1 MQNKLFYLNTDI
13 NYILSYLQIV
23 LSSMSF
29 ACILYCYQSDTIT
42 KMLFLWKKGNNL
54 YYRAL
59 VIHGILSFIW
69 YFTYTCLI
77 TTYNVLIIF
86 KSPDSSGIYTIK
98 LLFLGELE
106 ELISNVYTLHTKE
119 FYMMSFFSKMFFI
132 FLWNRGSSIVRTTFS
147 DSTHWQGVAVFP
159 IVTLTPPCKYFI
171 FSEAVVLTFFQQ
183 LPVSVWHTQHQWMY
197 VTLPVF
203 VFTGRPRSPSRFVK
217 GGASTNTFN

>member
-1 MQNKLFYLNTDI
+1 MIFVNMQNKLFYLNTDI

-77 TTYNVLIIF
+77 TTYNVLIVF

-106 ELISNVYTLHTKE
+106 ELIDPHVWSVDLSQK
-119 FYMMSFFSKMFFI
+119 
-132 FLWNRGSSIVRTTFS
+132 
-147 DSTHWQGVAVFP
+147 
-159 IVTLTPPCKYFI
+159 CKAIHRRKCALFNKWCG
-171 FSEAVVLTFFQQ
+171 VVLKQ
-183 LPVSVWHTQHQWMY
+183 LGFSMQV
-197 VTLPVF
+197 
-203 VFTGRPRSPSRFVK
+203 
-217 GGASTNTFN
+217 N